1 MDHMIIQEDQA
12 PAVDI
17 WLQENI
23 IPTCVFNVIFQLVF
37 TLNPQ
42 LGEDYMDL
50 QQYIDQFQ
58 ILDGEPLLSFYLR
71 VLQMMQQIKLQ
82 NNNTG
87 QDNRIIRSFVSQL
100 FKVYV

>member
-12 PAVDI
+12 PAADI
-17 WLQENI
+17 WLQEKI